1 MALLL
6 VAVIAISLSW
16 HNKSGQFDDM
26 DGTASDNGE
35 ISCE

>member
-1 MALLL
+1 MRGVYGPAAGLFWP
-6 VAVIAISLSW
+6 I
-16 HNKSGQFDDM
+16 KSRQFDDM